1 VQTGFGRVGSHFW
14 AFELQDVV
22 PDIVILGKPMANGHP
37 MGAVVTT
44 SEVAAAFENGMEFFS
59 SFGGNPISCVIA
71 QSVLEAIETE
81 NMQVNALTVGNFLL
95 EKLNQLKKR
104 YAIIGD
110 VRGHGLFLGIEL
122 IKNQETLE
130 PDEATAEYIVNELR
144 IKHKILLS
152 TDGPFHNVLKFKPPL
167 CFTLE
172 NANQLLNALEKV
184 LQRL

>member
-1 VQTGFGRVGSHFW
+1 MIKRAG
-14 AFELQDVV
+14 ELGEKIKTRILEGAK
-22 PDIVILGKPMANGHP
+22 DID
-37 MGAVVTT
+37 
-44 SEVAAAFENGMEFFS
+44 
-59 SFGGNPISCVIA
+59 
-71 QSVLEAIETE
+71 
-81 NMQVNALTVGNFLL
+81 
-95 EKLNQLKKR
+95 
-104 YAIIGD
+104 IIGD